1 MNPNIR
7 VFNEN
12 LWAVNYSYVQAGYI
26 KELTFNTVTP
36 NDFITL
42 TNDGKIVMNLADDAA
57 MKYILPIL
65 RVVMGFP
72 DALLGTD
79 KGFMIYMKAAIPSLE
94 KYDYPDLVQVLQKA
108 DVYATKRNGFNAACK
123 WEIERRKLHKQF
135 RRKNWM
141 PLMMKRL
148 KERKVNKDGNN

>member
-1 MNPNIR
+1 MNPNIK

-12 LWAVNYSYVQAGYI
+12 LWVVNFAYVQAGYI

-42 TNDGKIVMNLADDAA
+42 TNDGKIVMNSADDAA
-57 MKYILPIL
+57 MKYIFPIIK
-65 RVVMGFP
+65 VVMGYP
-72 DALLGTD
+72 DSLLGTD
-79 KGFMIYMKAAIPSLE
+79 KGFMIYMKAVAPNLDGYNYQEI
-94 KYDYPDLVQVLQKA
+94 VQKLKNL

-123 WEIERRKLHKQF
+123 WEKERRKLHKQF

-148 KERKVNKDGNN
+148 KERMVKKRGND